1 MLFHLLSFYV
11 NSKKTEEEKK
21 RKEELKQK
29 KQEEARLQRM
39 MGSGLEECRI
49 QKRKYMSADA
59 LDDE

>member
-1 MLFHLLSFYV
+1 M
-11 NSKKTEEEKK
+11 K
-21 RKEELKQK
+21 RKEEQKRK

-39 MGSGLEECRI
+39 GSGVEEERI